1 MSWNVHI
8 IQRKTKTYVSL
19 KKNTRV
25 GKKIISDYIYLGPA
39 IDAVKIL
46 TELQVKPLIDE
57 REISYSG
64 EMILEKIAD
73 SIGLTGVLEK
83 HTGDDRVARV
93 LRNIIILRTIFPES
107 KRKLVEVRLKHS
119 VLKDSTELKYLG
131 EVYRFMDKICNN
143 LDDITYDL
151 VKNAIKNHPIGL
163 KYLII
168 DATRIKIWKDRETGL
183 VRFGYS
189 SRNEL
194 KSLPQVNLVL
204 GVSEQH
210 IPLFAKVY
218 PGNTQDVKMFDDFI
232 HRINTRYKSLTEK
245 IKEKFIIFDQGNV
258 NEDNIKY
265 LRKLQEQGI
274 YFVSMMKT
282 NSAHRFIEKVDI
294 SSMPLIYS
302 HEKSENVRTEI
313 YGKIIKGVLYGKQSR
328 VLVCYNP
335 DLMEQKCETLDRR
348 VNAVRQAVNS
358 EKKEDEVRWLIS
370 KYNLK
375 RILKYT
381 ENKGKSELQTDYNEI
396 KSRKD
401 RYGFFVLF
409 TGHSGLSAEDVLAI
423 YKSRGVVE
431 EGFRALKSDMAI
443 DPVYHSKD
451 MRIETH
457 TVMVVLGYLL
467 MSILRAIL
475 AQEGIEHSF
484 GGLSETIRSGNAV
497 EGFYEHERLKNRLHI
512 WRPIKPEPD
521 LEAIFRAL
529 RIKVP
534 LFDVKEVVP
543 TNSGVC

>member
-19 KKNTRV
+19 KKNKRA

-39 IDAVKIL
+39 IDAVKML

-64 EMILEKIAD
+64 EIVLEKIAD
-73 SIGLTGVLEK
+73 SIGLTRVLEK

-93 LRNIIILRTIFPES
+93 LRNIILLRTIFPES
-107 KRKLVEVRLKHS
+107 KRKLAEVRLKHS
-119 VLKDSTELKYLG
+119 ILKDFTELKYLG
-131 EVYRFMDKICNN
+131 EVYRFMDKIYND
-143 LDDITYDL
+143 LDDVMYDL
-151 VKNAIKNHPIGL
+151 VKNAIKNHSIGL
-163 KYLII
+163 EYLII

-232 HRINTRYKSLTEK
+232 HRINTRYKSLTRK
-245 IKEKFIIFDQGNV
+245 VKEKFIIFDQGNV

-282 NSAHRFIEKVDI
+282 NSAHRFIEKVDR

-313 YGKIIKGVLYGKQSR
+313 YGKIIKGILYGKQSR

-348 VNAVRQAVNS
+348 VNAVRQAVES
-358 EKKEDEVRWLIS
+358 KKDADAVKWLIS

-375 RILKYT
+375 RVLKYT
-381 ENKGKSELQTDYNEI
+381 ENNGKSELKTDYNEI

-409 TGHSGLSAEDVLAI
+409 TGHSGLSAEEVLAI

-451 MRIETH
+451 VRIETH

-475 AQEGIEHSF
+475 AQEGIKHSF

-512 WRPIKPEPD
+512 WRPTKPEP
-521 LEAIFRAL
+521 IWR
-529 RIKVP
+529 
-534 LFDVKEVVP
+534 
-543 TNSGVC
+543 